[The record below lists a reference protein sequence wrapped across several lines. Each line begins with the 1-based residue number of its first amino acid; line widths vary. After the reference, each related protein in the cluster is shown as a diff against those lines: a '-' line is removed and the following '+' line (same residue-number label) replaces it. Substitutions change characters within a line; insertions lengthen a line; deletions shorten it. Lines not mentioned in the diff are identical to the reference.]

1 MFDGDLNL
9 PLQQLQL
16 HNHDNVK
23 ASYNSK
29 MRSAFLEEYLLINKV
44 TGLSILDYLT
54 FCLAIVFLTDIFYG
68 FTLPG
73 NLRS

>member
-1 MFDGDLNL
+1 
-9 PLQQLQL
+9 
-16 HNHDNVK
+16 
-23 ASYNSK
+23 

-54 FCLAIVFLTDIFYG
+54 FCLAIVFPTDIFYG

-73 NLRS
+73 NLGS